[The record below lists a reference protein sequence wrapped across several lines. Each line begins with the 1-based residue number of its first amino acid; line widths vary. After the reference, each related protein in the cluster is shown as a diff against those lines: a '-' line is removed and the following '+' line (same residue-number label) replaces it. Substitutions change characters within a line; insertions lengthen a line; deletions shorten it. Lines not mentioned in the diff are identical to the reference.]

1 MKNMPSSVIDTMI
14 YDEASSKLRIVF
26 VSGAIYEY
34 KKVPA
39 VVFTAMKNAS
49 SKGTY
54 LNRHIKGKYS
64 FKKIS

>member
-1 MKNMPSSVIDTMI
+1 MKNKPSSVIDTMV
-14 YDEASSKLRIVF
+14 YDEKASALRVVF
-26 VSGAIYEY
+26 VSGYVYEY

-39 VVFTAMKNAS
+39 IVFTSLKKAS

-64 FKKIS
+64 FKKIN